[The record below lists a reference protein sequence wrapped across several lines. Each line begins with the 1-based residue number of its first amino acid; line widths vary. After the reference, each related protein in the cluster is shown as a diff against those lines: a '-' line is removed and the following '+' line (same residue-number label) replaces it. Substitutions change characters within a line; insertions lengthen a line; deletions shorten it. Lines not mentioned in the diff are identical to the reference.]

1 MIRPRIIAIDGA
13 AGSGKSTLARSLAR
27 ALALPYV
34 NTGLMYRALTRA
46 ALDRHVDLDD
56 GEALAILTRGL
67 RARLTSGSQP
77 ELEVEGYL
85 QDVLETDEVDA
96 AVSRASRHPQVR
108 SLMRE
113 AQRALGAGGA
123 VMEGRDIG
131 TVVFPE
137 ADVKL
142 FLHAD
147 PDRREVRRAD
157 ERGAGGD
164 VARDVA
170 RDLRARDAE
179 DSRVNPL
186 HPAADAIPIDTT
198 DATPAAT
205 LESALAIVR
214 AKR

>member
-46 ALDRHVDLDD
+46 ALDHHVDLDD
-56 GEALAILTRGL
+56 GEALAALTRGL
-67 RARLTSGSQP
+67 KARLTSGPQP
-77 ELEVEGYL
+77 ELEVEGYP
-85 QDVLETDEVDA
+85 QEVLVTDEIDA

-113 AQRALGAGGA
+113 AQRALGVRGA

-147 PDRREVRRAD
+147 PERREARRAD
-157 ERGAGGD
+157 ERDAAGGD
-164 VARDVA
+164 VG

-198 DATPAAT
+198 HATPTAT

>member
-1 MIRPRIIAIDGA
+1 MSLARIIAIDGA

-27 ALALPYV
+27 LLDLPYV

-46 ALDRHVDLDD
+46 ALDHHVDLDD
-56 GEALAILTRGL
+56 ADGLALLTRGL
-67 RARLTSGSQP
+67 RVRLTNGTPP
-77 ELEVEGYL
+77 ELEVEGYPREEL
-85 QDVLETDEVDA
+85 LTDEVDT
-96 AVSRASRHPQVR
+96 AVSRTSRHPQVR

-113 AQRALGAGGA
+113 AQRALGGDGA

-147 PDRREVRRAD
+147 PVQREARRSE
-157 ERGAGGD
+157 EREAAGGE
-164 VARDVA
+164 VA
-170 RDLRARDAE
+170 RDLRARDA
-179 DSRVNPL
+179 DDARVNPL
-186 HPAADAIPIDTT
+186 VPAADAIPIDTT
-198 DATPAAT
+198 HASPAAT

-214 AKR
+214 AHT

>member
-1 MIRPRIIAIDGA
+1 VIRPRIIAIDGA
-13 AGSGKSTLARSLAR
+13 AGSGKSTLARTLAR
-27 ALALPYV
+27 ELALPYV

-56 GEALAILTRGL
+56 GDALAVLTRGL
-67 RARLTSGSQP
+67 RARLTSGPEP
-77 ELEVEGYL
+77 ELEVEGYPQEVL
-85 QDVLETDEVDA
+85 QTDEVDA

-113 AQRALGAGGA
+113 AQRALGEVGA

-147 PDRREVRRAD
+147 PDRRETRRAD
-157 ERGAGGD
+157 ERAAAGG
-164 VARDVA
+164 DVA
-170 RDLRARDAE
+170 RDLRARDEE

-186 HPAADAIPIDTT
+186 HPAADAVPIDTT
-198 DATPAAT
+198 HATPAAT

>member
-13 AGSGKSTLARSLAR
+13 AGSGKSTLARSLAQ

-56 GEALAILTRGL
+56 GEALAVLTRGL
-67 RARLTSGSQP
+67 RARLTSGSRP
-77 ELEVEGYL
+77 ELEVEGYP
-85 QDVLETDEVDA
+85 QDVLDTDEVDA

-113 AQRALGAGGA
+113 AQRALGADGA

-147 PDRREVRRAD
+147 PDRREMRRAD
-157 ERGAGGD
+157 ERGAAGG
-164 VARDVA
+164 DVA

-198 DATPAAT
+198 HATPAAT

-214 AKR
+214 ARR

>member
-1 MIRPRIIAIDGA
+1 MSPPRIIAIDGA
-13 AGSGKSTLARSLAR
+13 AGSGKSTLARALAA

-56 GEALAILTRGL
+56 GEGLAALTRAL
-67 RARLTSGSQP
+67 KVRLSPGTPTQ
-77 ELEVEGYL
+77 LEVEGYP
-85 QDVLETDEVDA
+85 QEVLATPEIDA

-108 SLMRE
+108 SLMRD
-113 AQRALGAGGA
+113 AQRDLGAHGA

-147 PDRREVRRAD
+147 PLRREARRSQ
-157 ERGAGGD
+157 ERHAAGL
-164 VARDVA
+164 DVA
-170 RDLRARDAE
+170 RDLRSRDAQ
-179 DSRVNPL
+179 DAVVNPL
-186 HPAADAIPIDTT
+186 IAADDAITLDTT
-198 DATPAAT
+198 DATAAAT
-205 LESALAIVR
+205 LAWALAIVR
-214 AKR
+214 ACE